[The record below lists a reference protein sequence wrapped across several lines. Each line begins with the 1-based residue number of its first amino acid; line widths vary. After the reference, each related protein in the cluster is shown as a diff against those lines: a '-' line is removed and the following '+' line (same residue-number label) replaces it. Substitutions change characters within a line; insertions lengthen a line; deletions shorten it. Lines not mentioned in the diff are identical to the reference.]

1 MNKKIMNANSARI
14 KVKVSSEKPVQEE
27 LKKINELIKSASS
40 QGDFQALWNIPSRLN
55 EEQLNIIMEFLA
67 DNEYTM
73 FFKMLNKRR
82 KIVNRTKREVST
94 KIADIFNSKEHIIII
109 DWKSSREENIKK
121 YSYFDMYNPK
131 DSDSVA
137 YIN

>member
-1 MNKKIMNANSARI
+1 MNTKIMNANSARI

-27 LKKINELIKSASS
+27 LIKINELITSASS

-73 FFKMLNKRR
+73 FFKLNKRR

-109 DWKSSREENIKK
+109 DWKSSREENIKN